1 MTRNRFNQAKNQSGN
16 SLLGL
21 TSTNNL
27 TLSKARG
34 LFLEDND
41 NIDMKDTYKITNVH
55 PPLDEK
61 DVVNKEYCDNSL
73 LSSSNKIEILSR
85 NITELR
91 KGDFDKV
98 TTKTLQLNETQVN
111 ENLIKE
117 FIKSANEVTNV
128 VNFCNKVAA
137 DTISKYNQLKQEI
150 DNNKF
155 NQNVTNI
162 HLDDMFTNGLREMKE
177 YNKSLR
183 GVIVIYIISI
193 LLRSK
198 LLDNKEKDRLEMH
211 YGFKQEDITK
221 EIESFSLMKMTNL
234 RSSFTDPTA
243 PIESLLY
250 PDLSSVSE
258 RLMREAAAVNEQ
270 QINEKIQ
277 ANNKFNNNINIIKDI
292 RNYYETETNNYKKK
306 LSRYKNYINVAE
318 ITEILLSSIATTA
331 TTTSVALTGIGLPC
345 SIPTA
350 FATATVCGS
359 LSKTIN
365 TKIRNKII
373 KYSQMYILAKQLSD
387 KFNKL
392 YTKSMN
398 DNKIDN
404 DEYNE
409 LVKVY
414 EDYKKNKKNKLSVF
428 LN

>member
-1 MTRNRFNQAKNQSGN
+1 
-16 SLLGL
+16 
-21 TSTNNL
+21 
-27 TLSKARG
+27 
-34 LFLEDND
+34 
-41 NIDMKDTYKITNVH
+41 
-55 PPLDEK
+55 
-61 DVVNKEYCDNSL
+61 
-73 LSSSNKIEILSR
+73 
-85 NITELR
+85 
-91 KGDFDKV
+91 
-98 TTKTLQLNETQVN
+98 
-111 ENLIKE
+111 
-117 FIKSANEVTNV
+117 
-128 VNFCNKVAA
+128 
-137 DTISKYNQLKQEI
+137 
-150 DNNKF
+150 
-155 NQNVTNI
+155 
-162 HLDDMFTNGLREMKE
+162 
-177 YNKSLR
+177 
-183 GVIVIYIISI
+183 
-193 LLRSK
+193 
-198 LLDNKEKDRLEMH
+198 
-211 YGFKQEDITK
+211 
-221 EIESFSLMKMTNL
+221 MKM
-234 RSSFTDPTA
+234 SQPTA
-243 PIESLLY
+243 PSESLLY

-292 RNYYETETNNYKKK
+292 RNYYETETNNYDKK

-331 TTTSVALTGIGLPC
+331 TTTSVALTGIGLPY
-345 SIPTA
+345 SIPSA

-373 KYSQMYILAKQLSD
+373 KYSQMYILAKQFSD

-398 DNKIDN
+398 ENKINN